1 MRRVSRSNVVILSLL
16 VTSGAMSIQA
26 CAKKKAGSPQ
36 ADPKYV
42 AASQSL
48 ERLKA
53 DAQKLQ
59 AETAAIRKRLERL
72 GASADDL
79 PGLATF
85 RSNLFATEEVLGGV
99 GGTSEWLSRE
109 LEAAFASGDRQQV
122 EKVTATIASSADE
135 MKKFEKSVVD
145 LSHDL
150 IPFERSVAQFRAL
163 AAAGVFFT
171 RVLPT
176 GYEVRA
182 ANDGIEA
189 AAPERRQR
197 PKERRP
203 GIVAG
208 LRSRLVRGRRRS
220 PRHRPVKR
228 AARKRRGDPQ
238 GVSECEAR
246 DRGLQR
252 RRGARGRRQGTG
264 PRARGGS
271 QGSPRLPGRRRAPT
285 EGRRPWQ
292 GSAALCRERRGGV
305 PGEATADRR
314 ARRRPAASETPQ
326 SIGAPLAIHWRTSSR
341 SSGDV
346 QLP

>member
-1 MRRVSRSNVVILSLL
+1 MPRPMTCRAWLPFVPIYSRPRRFS
-16 VTSGAMSIQA
+16 
-26 CAKKKAGSPQ
+26 
-36 ADPKYV
+36 
-42 AASQSL
+42 AASVA
-48 ERLKA
+48 R
-53 DAQKLQ
+53 
-59 AETAAIRKRLERL
+59 
-72 GASADDL
+72 
-79 PGLATF
+79 
-85 RSNLFATEEVLGGV
+85 V
-99 GGTSEWLSRE
+99 EWLSRE
-109 LEAAFASGDRQQV
+109 LAAAFASGDRQQV

-135 MKKFEKSVVD
+135 MKKFEKSVVG

-208 LRSRLVRGRRRS
+208 LRSRLVRGRRRW
-220 PRHRPVKR
+220 PRHRPVER

-238 GVSECEAR
+238 GVSDCEAR

-252 RRGARGRRQGTG
+252 RRGARGRRQGAG
-264 PRARGGS
+264 PRARGGG

-285 EGRRPWQ
+285 EGRGRWQ
-292 GSAALCRERRGGV
+292 GSAALCRERRGG
-305 PGEATADRR
+305 R
-314 ARRRPAASETPQ
+314 AGRSNRGSPRASPPCSQ
-326 SIGAPLAIHWRTSSR
+326 RNASVHRSALGDPLANVLEIVGR
-341 SSGDV
+341 V